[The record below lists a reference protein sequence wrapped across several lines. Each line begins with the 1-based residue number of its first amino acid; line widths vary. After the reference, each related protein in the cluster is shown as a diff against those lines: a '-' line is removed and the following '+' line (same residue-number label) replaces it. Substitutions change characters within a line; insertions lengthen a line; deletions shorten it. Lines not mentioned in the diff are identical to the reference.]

1 MIEQLVENE
10 NIKQWESKEAQ
21 WRREDQARINLLK
34 NVYANREQDVLLKQ
48 KLKEEA
54 NWLKNY
60 EKDQQ
65 EAEIQR

>member
-21 WRREDQARINLLK
+21 WRREDQARINLMK